1 MIFVVSCYVLKDCH
15 CGSLFLYLY
24 IYQSFNNWQ
33 VGIVILSF
41 KLFGCL
47 YIYNYLCYIKQQIII
62 YKTVGSHLKRIKNMT
77 TQNTNNQLFT
87 SISEL
92 ENLLKQMK
100 ENKLKNQDMSDYITI
115 DLDSD
120 RHLEKFRTSIS
131 GIQHSHSGNNEEVIF
146 L

>member
-1 MIFVVSCYVLKDCH
+1 
-15 CGSLFLYLY
+15 
-24 IYQSFNNWQ
+24 
-33 VGIVILSF
+33 
-41 KLFGCL
+41 
-47 YIYNYLCYIKQQIII
+47 
-62 YKTVGSHLKRIKNMT
+62 MT

-100 ENKLKNQDMSDYITI
+100 ENKLKNQNMSDYVTI

-120 RHLEKFRTSIS
+120 RHSEKFRMGIN

>member
-1 MIFVVSCYVLKDCH
+1 
-15 CGSLFLYLY
+15 
-24 IYQSFNNWQ
+24 
-33 VGIVILSF
+33 
-41 KLFGCL
+41 
-47 YIYNYLCYIKQQIII
+47 
-62 YKTVGSHLKRIKNMT
+62 MT

-100 ENKLKNQDMSDYITI
+100 ENKLKNQNMSDYVTI

-120 RHLEKFRTSIS
+120 RHLEKFRMSIS